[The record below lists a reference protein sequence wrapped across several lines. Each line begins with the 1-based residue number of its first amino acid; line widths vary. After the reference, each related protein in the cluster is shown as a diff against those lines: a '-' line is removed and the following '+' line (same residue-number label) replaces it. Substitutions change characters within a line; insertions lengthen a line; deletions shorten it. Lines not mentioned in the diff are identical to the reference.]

1 MNPMKINYTLYGIA
15 LTGGVR
21 TLLTLANGLAK
32 KGHEVSFNIL
42 ERRVKIDLPIN
53 KKINITQGNVPW
65 FIKFFDPMFYI
76 YSKGTRKTDYLM
88 LEGFLGK
95 MGIKISFDL
104 DKALYNTIPEAD
116 VSVATAF
123 PTAFPV
129 HLSKSKAKIYQMQH
143 FETLFSNS
151 QYDTRRVL
159 ASYKLPLTRIANSSW
174 LKNKLKEELN
184 VNSNLVP
191 WGIDTEIFNTKK
203 IESKNLSKIFNR
215 SEKYSYIL
223 SLGKSTRWKGL
234 PELFAALE
242 YIKKKEPNLKLI
254 LILYGQEP
262 TLKNSSPIEC
272 EYVFKPSDKE
282 LVYLYQNSDVVVT
295 PSHSESFPLPPL
307 EGMAC
312 GAKVV
317 TTPYGVEDYSKNGY
331 NSIIVKPNDIKSLAE
346 GIIKAITDE
355 RFNEILRK
363 NGPRTAKQ
371 FTWKKSINK
380 IEAIYKKSLDVTDS

>member
-1 MNPMKINYTLYGIA
+1 MKPMKINYTLYGIG

-21 TLLTLANGLAK
+21 TLLTLANGLAER
-32 KGHEVSFNIL
+32 GHEVSFNIL
-42 ERRVKIDLPIN
+42 ERRVEIDLPIN
-53 KKINITQGNVPW
+53 KKINIIQGNVPW
-65 FIKFFDPMFYI
+65 LVKLFDPMFYI
-76 YSKGTRKTDYLM
+76 YSGGTRKMDYLT
-88 LEGFLGK
+88 LEGFLRK
-95 MGIKISFDL
+95 MGVKISFNL
-104 DKALYNTIPEAD
+104 DKALYSTIPEAD

-129 HLSKSKAKIYQMQH
+129 SLSKSKAKIYQMQH
-143 FETLFSNS
+143 FETLFSNN
-151 QYDTRRVL
+151 QYDTERVL

-174 LKNKLKEELN
+174 LKKKIKEKLN
-184 VNSNLVP
+184 VDSTVVP

-215 SEKYSYIL
+215 SKNYLYIL

-242 YIKKKEPNLKLI
+242 YIKKKRSDLKPI

-262 TLKNSSPIEC
+262 SLKNNSPIEC
-272 EYVFKPSDKE
+272 EYVLKPSDKE

-295 PSHSESFPLPPL
+295 PSHCESFPLPPL

-317 TTPYGVEDYSKNGY
+317 TTPYGTEDYAKNGY

-346 GIIKAITDE
+346 GIIKTITDE
-355 RFNEILRK
+355 RLNEILRK
-363 NGPRTAKQ
+363 NGPHTAKQ
-371 FTWKKSINK
+371 FTWKKSIDK
-380 IEAIYKKSLDVTDS
+380 IETIYKKSLDVTDS